1 MHFFVTFMVI
11 CKCMRAL
18 VKIFN
23 DLMGIKGDDFPK
35 PPTIKRSNSVIIN
48 STEVNFSVVA
58 KVLRKNREP
67 LPENGAE

>member
-1 MHFFVTFMVI
+1 MVI
-11 CKCMRAL
+11 SKCMRAL

-35 PPTIKRSNSVIIN
+35 PPSIKRSNSVIIN

-58 KVLRKNREP
+58 QVLRKRDP
-67 LPENGAE
+67 LPETGVE